1 MATAFCLKYIYYN
14 ILSSIRHFTNH
25 TSYIKNFQTWQVIVI
40 WMYKLFSYTIGTYVG
55 KLLQV
60 RRCLLSVVEF
70 STEKGKDLGMPIK
83 WDQLTC
89 ENNFTAY
96 ACRYYCKVTFSIS
109 FLSGVLLLDVKL
121 KIATLPLT
129 SNQTS
134 ILFQKKK
141 MNKIKTFIQNSMH
154 PFIRV
159 IQTCK

>member
-1 MATAFCLKYIYYN
+1 
-14 ILSSIRHFTNH
+14 
-25 TSYIKNFQTWQVIVI
+25 
-40 WMYKLFSYTIGTYVG
+40 MYKLFSYTIGTYVG

-70 STEKGKDLGMPIK
+70 SMEKGKDLGMPIK

-96 ACRYYCKVTFSIS
+96 ACLYYRKVTFSIS
-109 FLSGVLLLDVKL
+109 FLSAVLLLDEKL
-121 KIATLPLT
+121 KRATLPLT

-141 MNKIKTFIQNSMH
+141 NESKSKLSFRTQCILLSE
-154 PFIRV
+154 
-159 IQTCK
+159 

>member
-134 ILFQKKK
+134 MLFQKK

>member
-1 MATAFCLKYIYYN
+1 
-14 ILSSIRHFTNH
+14 
-25 TSYIKNFQTWQVIVI
+25 
-40 WMYKLFSYTIGTYVG
+40 MYKPFSYTIGTYVG

-70 STEKGKDLGMPIK
+70 SMEKGKDLGMPIR

-109 FLSGVLLLDVKL
+109 FLSGVLLLDEKL
-121 KIATLPLT
+121 KRATLPLT

-141 MNKIKTFIQNSMH
+141 KKMNQNQNFHSKLNAS
-154 PFIRV
+154 FY
-159 IQTCK
+159 QSNTNL

>member
-1 MATAFCLKYIYYN
+1 
-14 ILSSIRHFTNH
+14 
-25 TSYIKNFQTWQVIVI
+25 
-40 WMYKLFSYTIGTYVG
+40 MYKLFSYTIGTYVG

-141 MNKIKTFIQNSMH
+141 KMNQNQNVHSK
-154 PFIRV
+154 FNASFY
-159 IQTCK
+159 QSNTNL

>member
-1 MATAFCLKYIYYN
+1 
-14 ILSSIRHFTNH
+14 
-25 TSYIKNFQTWQVIVI
+25 
-40 WMYKLFSYTIGTYVG
+40 MYKPFSYTIGTYVG

-70 STEKGKDLGMPIK
+70 SMEKGKDLGMPIR

-96 ACRYYCKVTFSIS
+96 ACRYYRKVTFSIS
-109 FLSGVLLLDVKL
+109 FLSGVLLLDEKL
-121 KIATLPLT
+121 KRATLPLT

-141 MNKIKTFIQNSMH
+141 KNESKSKLSFKTQCILLSE
-154 PFIRV
+154 
-159 IQTCK
+159 